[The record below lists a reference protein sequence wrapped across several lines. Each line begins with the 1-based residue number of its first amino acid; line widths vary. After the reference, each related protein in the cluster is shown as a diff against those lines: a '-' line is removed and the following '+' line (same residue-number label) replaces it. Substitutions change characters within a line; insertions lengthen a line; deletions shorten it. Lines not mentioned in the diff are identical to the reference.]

1 MNIPTQL
8 KILGRVIKVS
18 IVSMP
23 SEYMG
28 EYSPEDMTIKL
39 SSAIT
44 DLPILEE
51 TFMHEIVHAINDV
64 VGYELKL
71 QETLYEVAD
80 SGELNGDEAF
90 NLEEEK
96 TDMFSKV
103 LYATIVENKLF

>member
-1 MNIPTQL
+1 MNIPSQL
-8 KILGRVIKVS
+8 KILGRVIGVS

-23 SEYMG
+23 TEYLG

-44 DLPILEE
+44 DRPVLEE
-51 TFMHEIVHAINDV
+51 TFMHEIVHAINDI
-64 VGYELKL
+64 VGFELKL
-71 QETLYEVAD
+71 QNVLEEVAD
-80 SGELNGDEAF
+80 DGEVQGDEAF

-103 LYATIVENKLF
+103 LYATIIDNKLF